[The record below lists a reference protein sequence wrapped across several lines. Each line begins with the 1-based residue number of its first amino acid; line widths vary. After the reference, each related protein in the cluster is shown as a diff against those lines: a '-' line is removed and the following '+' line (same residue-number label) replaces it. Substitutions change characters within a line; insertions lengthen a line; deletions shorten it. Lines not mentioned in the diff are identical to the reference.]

1 MAFVELLGQGK
12 FDTRQKKYLIDE
24 GLKVGEATLLFGMAL
39 YARNGVFDH
48 KYVSISAD
56 RLSFPPHPLAFR
68 FYSRECSLIL
78 YVWFLILVSP
88 MSIIHVCLF
97 TVLFLSLFCIPVDEN
112 RINLS
117 QGSELELGFTF
128 SYPVLQKS
136 INSGTLI
143 TWTKGFQ
150 AEGLVGNDPAAFLQ
164 NAFTRRGVP
173 IRVGK
178 ESAFIV
184 ILLFVRWKDTAELV
198 Y

>member
-1 MAFVELLGQGK
+1 MVPTYVVGRLTGSEIGSYLTLDVGGTFLRVAFVELLGQGK

-24 GLKVGEATLLFGMAL
+24 GLKVGEATLLFA
-39 YARNGVFDH
+39 ASV
-48 KYVSISAD
+48 VS
-56 RLSFPPHPLAFR
+56 
-68 FYSRECSLIL
+68 
-78 YVWFLILVSP
+78 FL
-88 MSIIHVCLF
+88 
-97 TVLFLSLFCIPVDEN
+97 DEN

-173 IRVGK
+173 IRV
-178 ESAFIV
+178 
-184 ILLFVRWKDTAELV
+184 DTAELV